1 MDDRGWSNHYSSP
14 SCYEDFLKINQC
26 LFTENG
32 IFGSIEVYMGRR
44 RRYRSSY
51 DRKEFDIKDFLAM
64 VGQWCI
70 AILIV
75 VILAYSIV
83 TFGVQSVTM
92 IGQSMSPALNN
103 QDVVL
108 INKTAY
114 TFKNPKRYDIIAF
127 KLKEDTDGYFNIKRI
142 IGLPGETIQI
152 KNGKIF
158 IDGNVLKDMPFD
170 DLIMTEGLA
179 LDGITLGSEEYF
191 VMGDNCNNSE
201 DSRYV
206 NVGNISKKE
215 ISGKVFFR
223 ISPKSDLGK
232 IQ

>member
-1 MDDRGWSNHYSSP
+1 
-14 SCYEDFLKINQC
+14 
-26 LFTENG
+26 
-32 IFGSIEVYMGRR
+32 MGRRRR

-51 DRKEFDIKDFLAM
+51 DREEFDMKDFM
-64 VGQWCI
+64 SEVGRW
-70 AILIV
+70 AISILVV

-92 IGQSMSPALNN
+92 IGQSMDPALTN

-108 INKTAY
+108 INKQAY
-114 TFKNPKRYDIIAF
+114 TFDEPQRYDIVAF
-127 KLKEDTDGYFNIKRI
+127 KLKEDTEGYFNIKRI
-142 IGLPGETIQI
+142 IGLPGEKVQI
-152 KNGKIF
+152 KNGHIF
-158 IDGNVLKDMPFD
+158 INGDVVSDLPFD

-179 LDGITLGSEEYF
+179 IDEVTLGEDEYF
-191 VMGDNCNNSE
+191 LMGDNCNNSE

-206 NVGNISKKE
+206 NIGNISLKE

-223 ISPKSDLGK
+223 VSPRSKFGK

>member
-1 MDDRGWSNHYSSP
+1 MKTGGN
-14 SCYEDFLKINQC
+14 
-26 LFTENG
+26 
-32 IFGSIEVYMGRR
+32 MGRRRR

-51 DRKEFDIKDFLAM
+51 DREEFDMKDFM
-64 VGQWCI
+64 SEVGRW
-70 AILIV
+70 AISILVV

-92 IGQSMSPALNN
+92 IGQSMDPALTN

-108 INKTAY
+108 INKQAY
-114 TFKNPKRYDIIAF
+114 TFDEPQRYDIVAF
-127 KLKEDTDGYFNIKRI
+127 KLKEDTEGYFNIKRI
-142 IGLPGETIQI
+142 IGLPGEKVQI
-152 KNGKIF
+152 KNGHIF
-158 IDGNVLKDMPFD
+158 INGDVVSDLPFD

-179 LDGITLGSEEYF
+179 VDEVTLGEDEYF
-191 VMGDNCNNSE
+191 LMGDNCNNSE

-206 NVGNISKKE
+206 NIGNVSLKE

-223 ISPKSDLGK
+223 VSPRSKFGK

>member
-1 MDDRGWSNHYSSP
+1 
-14 SCYEDFLKINQC
+14 
-26 LFTENG
+26 
-32 IFGSIEVYMGRR
+32 MGRRRR

-51 DRKEFDIKDFLAM
+51 DREEFDMKDFM
-64 VGQWCI
+64 SDVGRW
-70 AILIV
+70 AISILVV

-92 IGQSMSPALNN
+92 IGQSMDPALTN

-108 INKTAY
+108 INKQAY
-114 TFKNPKRYDIIAF
+114 TFEEPKRYDIVAF
-127 KLKEDTDGYFNIKRI
+127 KLKEDTEGYFNIKRI
-142 IGLPGETIQI
+142 IGLPGEKVQI
-152 KNGKIF
+152 KNGHIF
-158 IDGNVLKDMPFD
+158 INGDVVSDLPFD

-179 LDGITLGSEEYF
+179 IDEVSLGEDEYF
-191 VMGDNCNNSE
+191 LMGDNCNNSE

-206 NVGNISKKE
+206 NIGNISMKE

-223 ISPKSDLGK
+223 VSPRGKFGK

>member
-1 MDDRGWSNHYSSP
+1 MR
-14 SCYEDFLKINQC
+14 
-26 LFTENG
+26 
-32 IFGSIEVYMGRR
+32 RR
-44 RRYRSSY
+44 RRYKSSY
-51 DRKEFDIKDFLAM
+51 DRDEFDVKDFVSE
-64 VGQWCI
+64 VGQWAI

-83 TFGVQSVTM
+83 TFGIQSVTM
-92 IGQSMSPALNN
+92 IGQSMTPALTN
-103 QDVVL
+103 QDVL
-108 INKTAY
+108 MLNKAAY
-114 TFKNPKRYDIIAF
+114 IFQNPERYDIIAF

-158 IDGNVLKDMPFD
+158 IDGNVLKDLPFD

-179 LDGITLGSEEYF
+179 AFEITLDEGEYF

-206 NVGNISKKE
+206 NIGNISEKE
-215 ISGKVFFR
+215 ISGKIFFR
-223 ISPKSDLGK
+223 ILPRSEFGTVK
-232 IQ
+232 

>member
-1 MDDRGWSNHYSSP
+1 
-14 SCYEDFLKINQC
+14 
-26 LFTENG
+26 
-32 IFGSIEVYMGRR
+32 
-44 RRYRSSY
+44 
-51 DRKEFDIKDFLAM
+51 
-64 VGQWCI
+64 
-70 AILIV
+70 
-75 VILAYSIV
+75 
-83 TFGVQSVTM
+83 
-92 IGQSMSPALNN
+92 
-103 QDVVL
+103 VL

-127 KLKEDTDGYFNIKRI
+127 KLKEDTDGYYNIKRI

-158 IDGNVLKDMPFD
+158 IDGDVLKDLPFE

-179 LDGITLGSEEYF
+179 LDGITLGSGEYF
-191 VMGDNCNNSE
+191 VIGDNCNNSE

-206 NVGNISKKE
+206 NVGNISEKE

>member
-1 MDDRGWSNHYSSP
+1 MR
-14 SCYEDFLKINQC
+14 
-26 LFTENG
+26 
-32 IFGSIEVYMGRR
+32 RR

-51 DRKEFDIKDFLAM
+51 DRKEFDIKDFMTQA
-64 VGQWCI
+64 GQWAI
-70 AILIV
+70 AIFIV

-92 IGQSMSPALNN
+92 IGQSMDTALSN

-108 INKTAY
+108 INKRAY
-114 TFKNPKRYDIIAF
+114 TFHKPERYDIIAF
-127 KLKEDTDGYFNIKRI
+127 KLKEDTDSYFNIKRI
-142 IGLPGETIQI
+142 VGLPGETVQI

-158 IDGNVLKDMPFD
+158 IDENVLTDLPFE

-179 LDGITLGSEEYF
+179 VDTITLGESEYF

-201 DSRYV
+201 DSRFV
-206 NVGNISKKE
+206 NIGNISDKE

-223 ISPKSDLGK
+223 ISPRSELGFIK
-232 IQ
+232 

>member
-1 MDDRGWSNHYSSP
+1 MR
-14 SCYEDFLKINQC
+14 
-26 LFTENG
+26 
-32 IFGSIEVYMGRR
+32 RR

-51 DRKEFDIKDFLAM
+51 DRKEFDIKDFLSEA
-64 VGQWCI
+64 GQWAV

-92 IGQSMSPALNN
+92 IGQSMVPALTN

-108 INKTAY
+108 INKRAY
-114 TFKNPKRYDIIAF
+114 TFHNPERYDIIAF
-127 KLKEDTDGYFNIKRI
+127 KLKEDTESYFNIKRI
-142 IGLPGETIQI
+142 VGLPGETVQI

-158 IDGNVLKDMPFD
+158 IDGNVLTDLPFE

-179 LDGITLGSEEYF
+179 VDTITLGDSEYF
-191 VMGDNCNNSE
+191 VIGDNCNNSE

-206 NVGNISKKE
+206 NIGNISDKE
-215 ISGKVFFR
+215 ISGKIFFR
-223 ISPKSDLGK
+223 ISPRSEWGF
-232 IQ
+232 IE